1 MLISY
6 FATWVPIITSPS
18 FMRTLLKGLERAGNY
33 VSFQMSVSSKQ
44 NFADLTG
51 LPHIRVNTEKHS
63 FQQHLCNNHKNM
75 TSQFVCLFA
84 YAVCDSVSKTFS
96 DWKWPYLHFWAP
108 WAPPPLAQNCCLSGS
123 HQNVWLGSTSQLW
136 SWCFAVGQKR
146 EMTDWNI
153 LLSLLPWVF

>member
-1 MLISY
+1 MQDLSNLRKFWVVY
-6 FATWVPIITSPS
+6 FMTKKKNHAY
-18 FMRTLLKGLERAGNY
+18 FLLCNLSSNHHFAFLHANLTEWPGAGGKNY
-33 VSFQMSVSSKQ
+33 VSFQLYVSSKQ

-75 TSQFVCLFA
+75 TWQFVCLFA

-123 HQNVWLGSTSQLW
+123 HQSVWLGSTS
-136 SWCFAVGQKR
+136 
-146 EMTDWNI
+146 
-153 LLSLLPWVF
+153 